1 MMAKIDSRYTHKIL
15 SDRMK
20 EVFMAD
26 WIVPIIS
33 NGCCDFLIQKIQPE
47 LHFVIIM
54 YYVTKCHA
62 FIAAW
67 IPSIII

>member
-1 MMAKIDSRYTHKIL
+1 
-15 SDRMK
+15 MK

-33 NGCCDFLIQKIQPE
+33 NGCCEILIQKIRPE